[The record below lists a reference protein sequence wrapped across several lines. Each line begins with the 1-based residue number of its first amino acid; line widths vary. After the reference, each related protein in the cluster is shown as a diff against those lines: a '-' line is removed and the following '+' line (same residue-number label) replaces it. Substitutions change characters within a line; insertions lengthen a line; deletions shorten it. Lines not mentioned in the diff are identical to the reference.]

1 MWSVRYLQRMD
12 LRVIPVILL
21 LMGLSLAVI
30 SAQTGGEGFLSVK
43 AITQLK
49 WFGLGSLVYLAF
61 AGFDYGKLR
70 EWAWIVYGVIL
81 LALVAVFFSQARAGV
96 HRWLVIPGVSF
107 GLQPS
112 ELAKLVVVLAL
123 SWFLERRRT
132 VSLSWG
138 TAVGACFIVG
148 IPFLLI
154 LKQPDLGTAMVLW
167 PISLVM
173 FYFGGVR
180 PTLVRAMVGVSLLGL
195 VIMLSIFLGLVD
207 HEAMRPYATK
217 VLKDYQYERL
227 NPDTY
232 HQRAAQIAIGCG
244 GLTGQGWKKGEFAGR
259 GWLPAAETDS
269 VFPSLGE
276 EFGFIGMLL
285 LMVLFYTLIYFGFQ
299 VTAVAKDHFG
309 RLLSA
314 GITVYLA
321 MHVLTNMLMMCGL
334 MPITGVPL
342 ILITYGGSSTLV
354 TMAALGTLQSIFA
367 RRFLF

>member
-1 MWSVRYLQRMD
+1 M
-12 LRVIPVILL
+12 IPVILL
-21 LMGLSLAVI
+21 LMGVSLGVI
-30 SAQTGGEGFLSVK
+30 SAQTEGEGFLSVK
-43 AITQLK
+43 ALVQLK
-49 WFGLGSLVYLAF
+49 WFGLGAVVYLAC

-70 EWAWIVYGVIL
+70 EWAWVVYGAIL
-81 LALVAVFFSQARAGV
+81 IALMAVFFSPAKAGV
-96 HRWLVIPGVSF
+96 HRWFILPVIKVGM
-107 GLQPS
+107 QPS

-123 SWFLERRRT
+123 SWFLERRRALA
-132 VSLSWG
+132 SAWG
-138 TAVGACFIVG
+138 TAIGALVVVG

-180 PTLVRAMVGVSLLGL
+180 SSLVRGMVGVSAVGL
-195 VIMLSIFLGLVD
+195 VMMLSIFLGFID
-207 HEAMRPYATK
+207 HEAMRPVATK

-227 NPDTY
+227 NPHTY
-232 HQRAAQIAIGCG
+232 HQKAAQIAIGCG
-244 GLTGQGWKKGEFAGR
+244 GWTGQGWKKGEFAGR

-269 VFPSLGE
+269 VFPAFGE
-276 EFGFIGMLL
+276 EFGLIGMLFL
-285 LMVLFYTLIYFGFQ
+285 IILFYTLIYFGFQ

-314 GITVYLA
+314 GITAYLA

-342 ILITYGGSSTLV
+342 VLVTYGGSSTLV
-354 TMAALGTLQSIFA
+354 TMAALGVLQSIFA